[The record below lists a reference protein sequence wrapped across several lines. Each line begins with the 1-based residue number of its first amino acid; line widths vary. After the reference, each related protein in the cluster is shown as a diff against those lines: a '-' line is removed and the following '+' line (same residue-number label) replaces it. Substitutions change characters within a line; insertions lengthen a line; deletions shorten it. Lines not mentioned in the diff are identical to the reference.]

1 VLCQLSYLAGNGVP
15 SRPACL
21 RPGPPPSAPDGLR
34 SRDLR
39 LDSPRTCVL
48 HRTEAITG
56 EARHLGRGRRY
67 LGRERLVVGSVET
80 DCERWE
86 YRDFP
91 GLTEIRFRLPGVA
104 VRVES
109 WNVDLEKT
117 VGFAQRLERL
127 ELDSDLLRRMKEANA
142 SGSTAWIA
150 GFGGSIPTH
159 RRLRDVK
166 RSPRRATDGRRYP
179 AARGP
184 RRRAAHHS

>member
-1 VLCQLSYLAGNGVP
+1 
-15 SRPACL
+15 
-21 RPGPPPSAPDGLR
+21 
-34 SRDLR
+34 
-39 LDSPRTCVL
+39 
-48 HRTEAITG
+48 
-56 EARHLGRGRRY
+56 
-67 LGRERLVVGSVET
+67 VVGSVET

-142 SGSTAWIA
+142 SGSTAWD
-150 GFGGSIPTH
+150 
-159 RRLRDVK
+159 RWLRGQHPD
-166 RSPRRATDGRRYP
+166 A
-179 AARGP
+179 
-184 RRRAAHHS
+184 